1 MMLPRITRLLARVHP
16 VLRRA
21 LRPVLDPARRYRH
34 AKVIHAARVA
44 LGLLTSIALTTG
56 IHLPHGEWASIT
68 LLVVIGGLQHHGN
81 IRKKA
86 AERALGTLIGA
97 GAGLVIILQQ
107 SYFHAPLLSYAL
119 IVIACAICAYHAIG
133 KGGYVA
139 LLSAITIFI
148 VAGHGENAIADGL
161 WRTADVLIG
170 IAIALLFSFA
180 LPLHATYT
188 WRYKLAE
195 ALRSCARMHTAIV
208 NDAGFDRAVLQR
220 AMVLQGSLLV
230 QLRSL
235 MPSVAKE
242 INVSMEQLEAIQH
255 GMRVCIS
262 LLEVLAATRPR
273 VDGEEDKAFVR
284 DHLAEEN
291 RRVCAMLIGMA
302 RALTHGVV
310 ARLAPR
316 GSCSLAQVAGTA
328 APQWAGYIS
337 LTLRLSDEFDDLR
350 QRLAAIADRWN
361 I

>member
-1 MMLPRITRLLARVHP
+1 MMAPQMTGFPPSLRR
-16 VLRRA
+16 VLRPLA
-21 LRPVLDPARRYRH
+21 DPARRYRH
-34 AKVIHAARVA
+34 ARLIHALRVG

-97 GAGLVIILQQ
+97 GAGLAIILQQ
-107 SYFHAPLLSYAL
+107 SYFQAPLLSYAL
-119 IVIACAICAYHAIG
+119 IVVACAICAYHAIG
-133 KGGYVA
+133 KGGYIA

-180 LPLHATYT
+180 LPLHATYS

-195 ALRSCARMHTAIV
+195 ALRSCARMHTAIAT
-208 NDAGFDRAVLQR
+208 DASLDKAVLQK
-220 AMVLQGSLLV
+220 AMILQGGLLV

-242 INVSMEQLEAIQH
+242 TGVSMEQLEAIQH
-255 GMRVCIS
+255 SMRVSIS

-273 VDGEEDKAFVR
+273 EEHELDRAFLR
-284 DHLAEEN
+284 NHLGDET
-291 RRVCAMLIGMA
+291 RRINAMLIGMA
-302 RALTHGVV
+302 RALTYGVV

-316 GSCSLAQVAGTA
+316 GSSRLERVAGEVPA
-328 APQWAGYIS
+328 RWAGYVS
-337 LTLRLSDEFDDLR
+337 LTQRLSGEFDALR
-350 QRLAAIADRWN
+350 QHLAAIADRWN

>member
-1 MMLPRITRLLARVHP
+1 MTSPLSTHLPP
-16 VLRRA
+16 VLRRV
-21 LRPVLDPARRYRH
+21 LRPLLDPARRYRY
-34 AKVIHAARVA
+34 ARQIHAARVA

-97 GAGLVIILQQ
+97 GAGLLIILQQ
-107 SYFHAPLLSYAL
+107 SYFHVPLLSYVL
-119 IVIACAICAYHAIG
+119 IVIACAICAYQAIG
-133 KGGYVA
+133 KGGYIA

-148 VAGHGENAIADGL
+148 VAGHGENAVADGL
-161 WRTADVLIG
+161 WRAADVLIG

-180 LPLHATYT
+180 LPLHATYS

-195 ALRSCARMHTAIV
+195 ALRSCARMHTAIAT
-208 NDAGFDRAVLQR
+208 DAALDKAELQR
-220 AMVLQGSLLV
+220 AMVLQGGLLV

-242 INVSMEQLEAIQH
+242 INVSMEELEAIQH
-255 GMRVCIS
+255 GMRVSIS
-262 LLEVLAATRPR
+262 LLEVLAATRPCFDDESR
-273 VDGEEDKAFVR
+273 AVIQECLGEET
-284 DHLAEEN
+284 
-291 RRVCAMLIGMA
+291 RRISAMLIGMA

-310 ARLAPR
+310 ARLEPR
-316 GSCSLAQVAGTA
+316 GDSQLERMAEAIPA
-328 APQWAGYIS
+328 QWAGYVS
-337 LTLRLSDEFDDLR
+337 LTLRLSGEFDALR
-350 QRLAAIADRWN
+350 QRLSEIAQRWN